1 MKNIHVLTTG
11 KPSRLLRGIEGIR
24 LFEEEVSPDNG
35 WCVNVNIC
43 ITSDEE
49 IKEGDPRINNYQRKL
64 KGEEI
69 PSKKIILTT
78 DQDLIKD
85 GVQAIDDE
93 FLEWFVKNPSCEEVK
108 VEDYGNLYN
117 FRYLIMIPKEET
129 KKLFTDYPIT
139 ELGDEEF
146 KEAPIRECEL
156 LFYDDNKY
164 CYVKVKGIEKEI
176 KRAYIYTKPGR
187 CGEVDC
193 ISIDEINKLIEV
205 NKQKQHLIDIME
217 GDEELGLYEQ
227 IDQNN
232 PVTKGSTALVKE
244 IKLEDVF
251 NDKKREGAKQV
262 IHQHKVLKGL
272 SLVNPAHLQMT
283 SNGHGEFPDGYKLTE
298 KGIQYIIEQL
308 NKE

>member
-1 MKNIHVLTTG
+1 VEMTDFVYIKNERFYDGDEIDFTEALVNPMGRDVDSNNLGQNHSLC
-11 KPSRLLRGIEGIR
+11 KWYARPYLDEKEDSMM
-24 LFEEEVSPDNG
+24 EVPMAQY
-35 WCVNVNIC
+35 
-43 ITSDEE
+43 
-49 IKEGDPRINNYQRKL
+49 P
-64 KGEEI
+64 
-69 PSKKIILTT
+69 
-78 DQDLIKD
+78 KD
-85 GVQAIDDE
+85 
-93 FLEWFVKNPSCEEVK
+93 
-108 VEDYGNLYN
+108 
-117 FRYLIMIPKEET
+117 ET

-164 CYVKVKGIEKEI
+164 CYVKVEGVEKEI
-176 KRAYIYTKPGR
+176 KRAYIYTKSGR

-205 NKQKQHLIDIME
+205 NKQKQHLIDMMK

-244 IKLEDVF
+244 IKLEDIF
-251 NDKKREGAKQV
+251 NDKKREKVKQV